1 MPKSVTWSSGV
12 MRHVR
17 YTRGFAGPLIA
28 LLLALALAACGS
40 SDGDSRPTPTP
51 LPGTVFDPPIEVA
64 DFTLTRHTGDTF
76 RLSDLHGKVAMLF
89 FGYTNCPDVCPT
101 TLAEFKRIKALLGDD
116 ADRVAFA
123 FISVDGARDSPERL
137 AAYVSAFDPDFIG
150 LTGTDAEVR
159 AVAQDYGVF
168 FQRVD
173 YDNPDNYLV
182 DHTASSFAIGPD
194 GRWRIKF
201 SYGSDPAGMAAQI
214 RRLLAED

>member
-1 MPKSVTWSSGV
+1 
-12 MRHVR
+12 MRPVR
-17 YTRGFAGPLIA
+17 STHLFSWPVIA
-28 LLLALALAACGS
+28 ILLALVLAACGS
-40 SDGDSRPTPTP
+40 TDGDSSPTPTP

-64 DFTLTRHTGDTF
+64 DFTLTSHTGEPF
-76 RLSDLHGKVAMLF
+76 RLSDLRGKVAMLF

-116 ADRVAFA
+116 ADQVAFV

-137 AAYVSAFDPDFIG
+137 AAYVRAFDPDFIG
-150 LTGTDAEVR
+150 LTGTDAEIR

-173 YDNPDNYLV
+173 YDNPENYLV

-194 GRWRIKF
+194 GRWRAKF
-201 SYGSDPAGMAAQI
+201 SYGSDPAGIAAQL
-214 RRLLAED
+214 RRLLAAS